1 MRADYPHTAYQVDF
15 RSRHAPPPD
24 TDPPPI
30 ADPDGSV
37 HALSQMTPQEV
48 ETLTAARQ
56 VDHARLL
63 PDATPARVGPAPS
76 RPALAPPQRP
86 RPQCRAEFREAR
98 VDTALL
104 NLRQRLRIDPGRA
117 TIPLHPPPRLP
128 EDVIPPDPVH
138 QGLEA
143 PRRGPLGR
151 GPEASLQLAHF
162 VERPRLSG
170 ELGPVSPAMPSR
182 VLAPTPCPP
191 QGPFPPAAC
200 CCAALTGTIAPSDS
214 RCAAAAFTFGLCG
227 PRCPD
232 PGRADGPLVFR
243 PPPCPRAAPRT
254 PPKHLLGSRGR
265 ERPLARVLRRAG
277 GSHSRRRRG
286 RDRHPALPRRRDGA
300 RTGRLRRGATV
311 RLPRTTSPT
320 RPSSSPSSRKRYGK
334 MRVPR
339 DHRAAHRRDED
350 HAVRQWP
357 TWPSTA
363 TRPG

>member
-227 PRCPD
+227 PRCPG
-232 PGRADGPLVFR
+232 PRRRASRVPSSSVSACCAPYPAETSTRISRARTSAGTSTPPSGRKPFAPPKRSR
-243 PPPCPRAAPRT
+243 PPPGASPAPRRCSYRSAPSRRYGAPTPNYFADTTVFVAELKKAIRKNARAARPSRRT
-254 PPKHLLGSRGR
+254 P
-265 ERPLARVLRRAG
+265 A
-277 GSHSRRRRG
+277 
-286 RDRHPALPRRRDGA
+286 
-300 RTGRLRRGATV
+300 
-311 RLPRTTSPT
+311 
-320 RPSSSPSSRKRYGK
+320 
-334 MRVPR
+334 
-339 DHRAAHRRDED
+339 
-350 HAVRQWP
+350 
-357 TWPSTA
+357 
-363 TRPG
+363 